1 MVYLLSTLSV
11 LGLLASAS
19 ARPVD
24 DYPPSGAKAVYFLSN
39 AKENSVVSL
48 AVASDGTL
56 SEGSNTPTGGKGG
69 NGIDGMTNEPSGPD
83 ALFSQGSVAVAG
95 NTLVAVNAGSNTV
108 SLFTIN
114 ESDPTDLKLIG
125 EPCDTLGDFPLSVG
139 ISAKLSQAC
148 VANSGTRAGIACFEI
163 TPTGLAPL
171 DYELRPFEI
180 DQTTPPVGATN
191 TVSHTFFNEDSTAL
205 LTTVKGD
212 GTAENVGYLSSF
224 PVVDGAVSRDD
235 VRSSP
240 NGTAVLFGSV
250 NIPGTSS
257 ILATDASFGAAV
269 IDVDSCG
276 NGEAVALV
284 PVEDQMATC
293 WAAFS
298 ETTGTVFVT
307 DVAVNHV
314 VEIDPTDGSIV
325 DDFHLTNGNA
335 GMIDLAAAGDFVYAL
350 APGNATASPAIA
362 VLDVSS
368 GKGSAQ
374 EIQNY
379 EVATVMGGNPQGMAV
394 YV

>member
-1 MVYLLSTLSV
+1 MNLVTPLVISLSALAYQPNCPRVSTVPNKVHRIRTL
-11 LGLLASAS
+11 
-19 ARPVD
+19 
-24 DYPPSGAKAVYFLSN
+24 
-39 AKENSVVSL
+39 
-48 AVASDGTL
+48 TT
-56 SEGSNTPTGGKGG
+56 TPRC
-69 NGIDGMTNEPSGPD
+69 I
-83 ALFSQGSVAVAG
+83 
-95 NTLVAVNAGSNTV
+95 
-108 SLFTIN
+108 
-114 ESDPTDLKLIG
+114 
-125 EPCDTLGDFPLSVG
+125 
-139 ISAKLSQAC
+139 AC

-180 DQTTPPVGATN
+180 NQTTPPVGPVN

-212 GTAENVGYLSSF
+212 PTVGNTGYLSSF
-224 PVVDGAVSRDD
+224 PVVGGAVSKED

-276 NGEAVALV
+276 NGEAVALT
-284 PVEDQMATC
+284 PIEDQMATC

-298 ETTGTVFVT
+298 EITGTVFVT
-307 DVAVNHV
+307 DVLINHV

-350 APGNATASPAIA
+350 APGNATTSAAVA
-362 VLDVSS
+362 VLDVSG
-368 GKGSAQ
+368 GKASAQ
-374 EIQNY
+374 EVQNFQ
-379 EVATVMGGNPQGMAV
+379 VAGVLGGNAQGMAV